1 MIGIKKRT
9 MQEFCDF
16 FNIYLCKNAEGAVQ
30 IFTAKPVVCNGYFT
44 GCRFYSSARIT
55 DFISDIENLK
65 KMEKIEPCHTTDVYT
80 NTADKQRREAVN
92 TETALK
98 KLEEAQ
104 E

>member
-16 FNIYLCKNAEGAVQ
+16 FNIYLCKNTEGAVQ
-30 IFTAKPVVCNGYFT
+30 IFTEKPAVCNGYFT
-44 GCRFYSSARIT
+44 GCRFYSSTRII

-65 KMEKIEPCHTTDVYT
+65 EMEKIEPCHTTDVYT

-92 TETALK
+92 ALR
-98 KLEEAQ
+98 
-104 E
+104 